1 MPSTPLRW
9 FLFVNAVSGVGVGAG
24 RVLTSMYAVELQAD
38 AWLMGVIAG
47 AQSLGLLLMAL
58 PAGALLERLGPR
70 RLFVA
75 GSFAAAL
82 AYAITPLWREGLWL
96 ALSAALL
103 SLCLPARFVA
113 MNAAFLARLRHWG
126 EDKAGWMRGT
136 HLAGLLLIGPAIAVV
151 LEAVMG
157 FGGAYAAIAGATL
170 ASALLA
176 RKAFADAQSS
186 SAPTAAP
193 GRGRT
198 LAWPL
203 QLLGSDQALRQAC
216 LRELACQAANGFFVF
231 FIVVLAIQHMQLSA
245 AQAAMLVTVQ
255 GAAFVTALF
264 CAGRIA
270 QRLGAEPAARLGLTG
285 VSAALAVLGLALD
298 PAWALTGCILFGL
311 ALGLVHVANV
321 TRLSLA
327 GERHGPGAVT
337 TLSALAG
344 PAGGLSGGLLGGWI
358 GGAAGLQTVFL
369 LMAPAFLGM
378 ALLRDAAPLRTP

>member
-1 MPSTPLRW
+1 MTLTPLRW
-9 FLFVNAVSGVGVGAG
+9 FLFVNAISGIGVGAG

-70 RLFVA
+70 RLFVL
-75 GSFAAAL
+75 GSIAATL

-113 MNAAFLARLRHWG
+113 MYAAFLAQLRHWG
-126 EDKAGWMRGT
+126 EDRAGWMRGT
-136 HLAGLLLIGPAIAVV
+136 HLAGLLLIGPGMAAV
-151 LEAVMG
+151 L
-157 FGGAYAAIAGATL
+157 AGATL
-170 ASALLA
+170 ALALLA
-176 RKAFADAQSS
+176 RKAFANVPPL
-186 SAPTAAP
+186 SASTALP
-193 GRGRT
+193 GGAITRRT

-203 QLLGSDQALRQAC
+203 QLLSSDRALRQAC

-231 FIVVLAIQHMQLSA
+231 FIVVLAIQQLQVGP
-245 AQAAMLVTVQ
+245 AQAAMFVTVQ

-264 CAGRIA
+264 CAGRVA
-270 QRLGAEPAARLGLTG
+270 QRLGAEPAARTGLVLVAAGLAMLGLAHD
-285 VSAALAVLGLALD
+285 AALALA
-298 PAWALTGCILFGL
+298 GCILFGL
-311 ALGLVHVANV
+311 ALGVVHVANV

-327 GERHGPGAVT
+327 GERHGQGAVT

-344 PAGGLSGGLLGGWI
+344 PAGSLTGGLLGGWI
-358 GGAAGLQTVFL
+358 GGAAGLHTVFL
-369 LMAPAFLGM
+369 LMVPVFLGM
-378 ALLRDAAPLRTP
+378 AFLRDAAPLQRGREPDMKRS